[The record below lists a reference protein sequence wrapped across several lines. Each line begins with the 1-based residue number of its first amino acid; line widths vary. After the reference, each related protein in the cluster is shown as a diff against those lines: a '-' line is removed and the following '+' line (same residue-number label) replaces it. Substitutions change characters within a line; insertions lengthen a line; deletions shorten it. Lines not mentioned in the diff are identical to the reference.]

1 MFSWMLVWI
10 DCFRSIFA
18 MYLPPCTDVPRH
30 DPAEDSIHGWVVK
43 FIDGDGIEV
52 PQETWSDYVTTT
64 T

>member
-1 MFSWMLVWI
+1 M
-10 DCFRSIFA
+10 
-18 MYLPPCTDVPRH
+18 PRH

-64 T
+64 TWNI